1 MAINE
6 GKTEVKKKVCVLG
19 WIKETDLKLL
29 ILPEGWSCLLPL
41 QLADFPLFKG
51 DRHASK
57 QGKALRIS
65 FFLMWTT
72 SFHSYTQVML
82 VALADK
88 VKCRR
93 HYHGDIIPENFRS
106 AVSVAPKYPA
116 TFKHFKRK
124 SAISV
129 TWKKLSLLR
138 CVSWVTNWY
147 VLMYFFTSSLRASFF
162 WIGENYCRTITPIWR
177 MDFLKN
183 KKITCNSGCSITGRT
198 SMKKLGGW
206 IAIIRNDK

>member
-1 MAINE
+1 
-6 GKTEVKKKVCVLG
+6 VLG

-41 QLADFPLFKG
+41 QLADLPLFKS

-65 FFLMWTT
+65 FFLMWFT
-72 SFHSYTQVML
+72 SFHSYTQ
-82 VALADK
+82 ALWLIK
-88 VKCRR
+88 KKCRL
-93 HYHGDIIPENFRS
+93 HCLCDVIPENFRS
-106 AVSVAPKYPA
+106 VVSLVPKYPA

-124 SAISV
+124 SAMSV

-138 CVSWVTNWY
+138 SVSWVTKWY
-147 VLMYFFTSSLRASFF
+147 VLMYFFTSSLRAAFF
-162 WIGENYCRTITPIWR
+162 WIGENYCRKITPLWQ
-177 MDFLKN
+177 MNFFQ
-183 KKITCNSGCSITGRT
+183 KITCNSGCSITGRT